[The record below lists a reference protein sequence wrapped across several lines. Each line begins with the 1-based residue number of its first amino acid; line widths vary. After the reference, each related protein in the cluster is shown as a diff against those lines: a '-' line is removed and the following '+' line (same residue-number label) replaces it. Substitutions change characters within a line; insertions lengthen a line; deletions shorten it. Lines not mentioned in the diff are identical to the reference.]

1 MRFKELNI
9 IFEARG
15 LTARQPGET
24 YVNRQNSDDVL
35 TLENIEVFVPEGTD
49 GFSTNAE
56 LMSALKE
63 KLGNNYN
70 ADNKPTQASTAAIIA
85 KFKNTDN
92 QEQIWVRFINKVP
105 PAGVHGTWSTPTTSL
120 FLKQYQYGKSSKEES
135 VPIKPADIIL
145 DDTPRTSA
153 ELAREVKNNVS
164 KTLSGTKEEVLIN
177 PIHDAV
183 DQALSGTTNPIQMPK
198 EFVTVVAKYAGE
210 YLGPISVASG
220 KNTNGDIKKMLD
232 VLNVPT
238 LAGTRVVFPRSKSEE
253 LIDSIF
259 ILPNGTRLGV
269 STKMK
274 QGSGAASS
282 LSGVAKLLNEEI
294 EQKYPIGS
302 QIIKLLG
309 RESAIDGPL
318 QVAKMYDIIDD
329 NDIVAFKKLNK
340 NSRNI
345 LDLQSSRLQ
354 NLTKKQ
360 NTRDVNDPSYR
371 VFFHTLTAITNEMV
385 MRVNKNTEFTD
396 AMLAALNNNNYLQ
409 LLTESKQS
417 GQGVI
422 FNYFGKFPIVFAGKP
437 QLENKTYFSTGQ
449 KGRIGFKLK

>member
-49 GFSTNAE
+49 GFGTNAE

-145 DDTPRTSA
+145 DDTPRTSV

-164 KTLSGTKEEVLIN
+164 KTLSGTKEEVLVN

-294 EQKYPIGS
+294 EQKYPTGS

-360 NTRDVNDPSYR
+360 NTKDVNDPSYR

-385 MRVNKNTEFTD
+385 MRVNKNTEL
-396 AMLAALNNNNYLQ
+396 LAKKVN
-409 LLTESKQS
+409 ESDLKEKLS
-417 GQGVI
+417 GFIRNEHLRDLYDKVVP
-422 FNYFGKFPIVFAGKP
+422 PIVQFQTSFEEYSRQFEQIKIVVAK
-437 QLENKTYFSTGQ
+437 QDE
-449 KGRIGFKLK
+449 

>member
-1 MRFKELNI
+1 
-9 IFEARG
+9 
-15 LTARQPGET
+15 
-24 YVNRQNSDDVL
+24 
-35 TLENIEVFVPEGTD
+35 
-49 GFSTNAE
+49 
-56 LMSALKE
+56 MSALKE